1 MKVEFTADKL
11 SVSGPRAT
19 DNSFIVKLET
29 GEYNNEKM
37 GDLLKLPPQ
46 TNLKVIIETEN

>member
-19 DNSFIVKLET
+19 DNSFVVKLEV
-29 GEYNNEKM
+29 GEFLSNKM
-37 GDLLKLPPQ
+37 GELLQLPPQ
-46 TNLKVIIETEN
+46 VNLKVIVETEK